1 MTFMDWLSMGLKHGW
16 LGEPFCYVHG
26 SPELTEAEERILLEE
41 DGDTDA
47 ICVIVCRIE
56 PGNG

>member
-1 MTFMDWLSMGLKHGW
+1 MDWLSMGLKHGW

-26 SPELTEAEERILLEE
+26 SPELTEDEERILLEE